1 MMGQRE
7 DYRIAR
13 NKKRFQWSTI
23 FVLSIYVVAQVRVVS
38 QPPEHHAAKQLKD
51 TGASNSFAEN
61 PVIEFTGDH
70 FRKVGS
76 SFARTFPVKNLSNG
90 ICISERNKRNNGKN
104 ANKRNGKKNASHPF
118 MYTNDPRGVF
128 YVKVPKSA
136 STTLAGINHR
146 IARRYGERV
155 LGGHECVHNENHLE
169 SVGQF
174 YGNRDVAR
182 SFLWGSVRDP
192 ASRAISR
199 IFFLYISGG
208 KIEPTDKNITT
219 LLNSTHFNNGAIS
232 DGQGG
237 FHLRYMTVKEIP
249 AGSFWSGEQKTMVL
263 QPGVLRERVQ
273 AVILDYDFV
282 AVTER
287 MDESLVA
294 LQLLMGLRLGD
305 ILLTSSKVGG
315 TFSRTSPTAPACIE
329 IQKSFISK
337 RVKEYLA
344 SDEWYA
350 KNYGD
355 YLLYA
360 AANRSLDL
368 TIEGLGRDRFEG
380 ALRKY
385 RQAKALVDERCA
397 SKVFFPCSANGT
409 SQDALSERDCYNKDQ
424 GCGYPCVDALLEA
437 ESWLEN

>member
-1 MMGQRE
+1 M
-7 DYRIAR
+7 RITLAYI
-13 NKKRFQWSTI
+13 S
-23 FVLSIYVVAQVRVVS
+23 
-38 QPPEHHAAKQLKD
+38 AKQ
-51 TGASNSFAEN
+51 
-61 PVIEFTGDH
+61 
-70 FRKVGS
+70 
-76 SFARTFPVKNLSNG
+76 
-90 ICISERNKRNNGKN
+90 
-104 ANKRNGKKNASHPF
+104 
-118 MYTNDPRGVF
+118 
-128 YVKVPKSA
+128 
-136 STTLAGINHR
+136 
-146 IARRYGERV
+146 
-155 LGGHECVHNENHLE
+155 
-169 SVGQF
+169 
-174 YGNRDVAR
+174 
-182 SFLWGSVRDP
+182 
-192 ASRAISR
+192 
-199 IFFLYISGG
+199 
-208 KIEPTDKNITT
+208 IEPTDKNITV
-219 LLNSTHFNNGAIS
+219 LLNSKNHQVGSIS

-237 FHLRYMTVKEIP
+237 YHLRYMTVKDIP
-249 AGSFWSGEQKTMVL
+249 ASSFWSREQKTMVL

-273 AVILDYDFV
+273 DVILDI

-305 ILLTSSKVGG
+305 ILLTSSSKVGG
-315 TFSRTSPTAPACIE
+315 TFSRSSPKEPCIE

-337 RVKEYLA
+337 RVKEYLG

-397 SKVFFPCSANGT
+397 SKAIFPCSANGT
-409 SQDALSERDCYNKDQ
+409 SQEALSKRDCYYRDE

-437 ESWLEN
+437 ESWLEAE